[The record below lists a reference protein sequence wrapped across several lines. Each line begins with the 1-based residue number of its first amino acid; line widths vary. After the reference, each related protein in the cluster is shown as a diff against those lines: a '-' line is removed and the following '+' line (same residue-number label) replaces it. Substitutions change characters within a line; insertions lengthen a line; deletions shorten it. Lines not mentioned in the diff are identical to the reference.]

1 MLYLWIIYNIR
12 QDLLQSKKIKSPT
25 IKSQEKVSFA
35 TGFYRVLIA
44 DITLSFDNVLGVVGA
59 AKDNYALM
67 IMGLLLSVLLVVT
80 LASYFANYIRNNIW
94 LGYIGLFVIM
104 IVALQL
110 IIGGLINLE
119 VLNINERFE
128 PFFSI

>member
-1 MLYLWIIYNIR
+1 MDYLQYKTRPFTKQKKSSLLLSNHKKKF
-12 QDLLQSKKIKSPT
+12 LLQ
-25 IKSQEKVSFA
+25 

-80 LASYFANYIRNNIW
+80 LASYFANYIRNNLW
-94 LGYIGLFVIM
+94 LGYIGIFVIM

-119 VLNINERFE
+119 VLNINEKFE

>member
-1 MLYLWIIYNIR
+1 M
-12 QDLLQSKKIKSPT
+12 
-25 IKSQEKVSFA
+25 
-35 TGFYRVLIA
+35 
-44 DITLSFDNVLGVVGA
+44 SFDNVLGVVGA

-94 LGYIGLFVIM
+94 LGYLGLFVIM